1 MSGQIGADKRG
12 NILPTGDPSVGQGGF
27 GVLGPDYD
35 YADELAVPGAIG
47 VRRGGS
53 FGAIMDS
60 VKGMNYYMDTI
71 GFGQSSNFMTK
82 GMPFQHYGINY
93 FIKTGQKC
101 SNGADAWDYIE
112 LIPKGDAFGKN
123 VQKGLKSIG
132 YSTEFRGFAP
142 GLLEDVKKG
151 VNPLP
156 LMKAMFGAGYAEC
169 KKVTKVVGDE
179 RGRIQNADG
188 EPWVDNPKTIQWIGG
203 RPYQT
208 KWMKTRDIDAAMW
221 SNTPKIMNPD
231 GTPARQSDGFR
242 NFLDDM
248 SMPHLL
254 GLLGAVVTANLIVYK
269 IRYA

>member
-1 MSGQIGADKRG
+1 MSQQIGADTRG

-35 YADELAVPGAIG
+35 YADELAVPGAVG

-53 FGAIMDS
+53 FGAVMGA

-71 GFGQSSNFMTK
+71 AFGQSSNSMTE
-82 GMPFQHYGINY
+82 GLPFQHYGINY

-123 VQKGLKSIG
+123 VQKGLASVG
-132 YSTEFRGFAP
+132 YSTELRGFAP
-142 GLLEDVKKG
+142 GMLEDIKKG
-151 VNPLP
+151 INPLP
-156 LMKAMFGAGYAEC
+156 LMKAMFGTGYAEC

-179 RGRIQNADG
+179 RGRIQDSEGN
-188 EPWVDNPKTIQWIGG
+188 PWVDNPKTIQWIGG

-208 KWMKTRDIDAAMW
+208 KWVKARDIDASTW
-221 SNTPKIMNPD
+221 SNTPKTLNPD
-231 GTPARQSDGFR
+231 GSPARQSEGFR

-248 SMPHLL
+248 SLSQLL
-254 GLLGAVVTANLIVYK
+254 GLLGAAITANLIVYK
-269 IRYA
+269 IRYT